1 VFKEQEVSN
10 ASPDWPA
17 SRVIWCA
24 LFHVVN
30 RYVGYL
36 LPMPG
41 VFRDYPAPVIRNTQD
56 GTEITLMRWAC
67 RRHRAQVGRPSP
79 ISAGARRARSYEP
92 ERASWR
98 FCSQA
103 CRQSAYRK
111 LCADATAR
119 ALMF

>member
-41 VFRDYPAPVIRNTQD
+41 VFRDYPAPVIRNTQSD
-56 GTEITLMRWAC
+56 VRGSFRK
-67 RRHRAQVGRPSP
+67 RRHNSTRVSSSAMTMSFPAKSERARLALR
-79 ISAGARRARSYEP
+79 IAGAANDAPEP
-92 ERASWR
+92 GPVN
-98 FCSQA
+98 QTD
-103 CRQSAYRK
+103 
-111 LCADATAR
+111 L
-119 ALMF
+119 

>member
-1 VFKEQEVSN
+1 MFKEQEVSN
-10 ASPDWPA
+10 ASPDWRA

-56 GTEITLMRWAC
+56 GTEITLMRWA
-67 RRHRAQVGRPSP
+67 AN
-79 ISAGARRARSYEP
+79 
-92 ERASWR
+92 
-98 FCSQA
+98 
-103 CRQSAYRK
+103 
-111 LCADATAR
+111 LCAVAAARLAGMQAERVSQTLRRCDGASADVLTFPRTAKWAR
-119 ALMF
+119 QPTLRF